1 MKLETSG
8 CEVSGILTSAG
19 GRGFEVHLVGLI
31 SCASEM
37 NDGFGLD
44 RIIECPAITCCR
56 PLEPNS
62 KCEIDLID
70 HNMAV
75 DMPW

>member
-1 MKLETSG
+1 MKLKTSG
-8 CEVSGILTSAG
+8 CEVSGILMSAG
-19 GRGFEVHLVGLI
+19 GRGFEVRLVGPI

-37 NDGFGLD
+37 NDDFGLNRD
-44 RIIECPAITCCR
+44 IECPAITCCR
-56 PLEPNS
+56 PLEQNS
-62 KCEIDLID
+62 TCEIDLID

>member
-1 MKLETSG
+1 MRSFWHIDECRRKR
-8 CEVSGILTSAG
+8 I
-19 GRGFEVHLVGLI
+19 RVHLVGLI